1 MVFVNTEKISKRQN
15 EERILKMQ
23 FVARDYF
30 NLAERYNYLS
40 WVMCIVVSFFVLLPD
55 KTSPLFSTI
64 IPFAIDFLTFVA
76 TYLVS
81 KYVTQAAELRNYVD
95 SYILDI
101 GIENYSDSKKIDMF
115 NIVNKHFSKNYD
127 RGMIQIHNTGFD
139 NPPGVKDWYDVS
151 RPLEGAQAQ
160 FECQRQNIWWNGEV
174 VKKRIITSIIALIFL
189 ALLFALFVLLKFD
202 VFKLIACF
210 AGVIIKIIERLIENY
225 KYFKISSEI
234 DGAAKVIE
242 INPSKEQLDELQ
254 RMINQRREYIV
265 LEMNFYHKKIASEL
279 SKRYRDIL
287 MNK

>member
-1 MVFVNTEKISKRQN
+1 MGFVNTEKISKRQN

-30 NLAERYNYLS
+30 NLAERNNYLS

-64 IPFAIDFLTFVA
+64 IPVVVDFLTFVA
-76 TYLVS
+76 AYLVS
-81 KYVTQAAELRNYVD
+81 KYVTKAAKLRNYVD

-115 NIVNKHFSKNYD
+115 NIVNKYFLKNYD
-127 RGMIQIHNTGFD
+127 RGMIQIHNNGFD

-151 RPLEGAQAQ
+151 RPLEGAQVQ

-174 VKKRIITSIIALIFL
+174 VKKRIITSTIALIFL
-189 ALLFALFVLLKFD
+189 VLLFVLFVLLKFD
-202 VFKLIACF
+202 IFKLIACF

-234 DGAAKVIE
+234 DGTAKVIE

-265 LEMNFYHKKIASEL
+265 LEMNFYHKKVASEL

>member
-64 IPFAIDFLTFVA
+64 IPVAIDFLTFVA

-115 NIVNKHFSKNYD
+115 NIVNKHFSKYYD

-225 KYFKISSEI
+225 KYFKISSE
-234 DGAAKVIE
+234 
-242 INPSKEQLDELQ
+242 
-254 RMINQRREYIV
+254 
-265 LEMNFYHKKIASEL
+265 
-279 SKRYRDIL
+279 
-287 MNK
+287 